1 MAPRHDDRSPT
12 PTNDEMDNTSDCS
25 DGMFNK
31 GVRSSSENHLGGTY
45 QDESGNRVCYCLKQ
59 FAVPNITRS
68 ILSCR
73 WTVSDALRD
82 LSHFP

>member
-12 PTNDEMDNTSDCS
+12 PTNDEMDNRSDCS